1 MGNRFQLRIL
11 NYELGITNS
20 LNILN
25 HFFAKSPRCWA
36 NIPQVWTDM
45 HQICSNTPLVWAN
58 MPQSWTNILH
68 VCANLPQSW
77 TNMPQVWTNMPQV
90 CANMPQI
97 SGTMVWNSND
107 YQSYT
112 YGTTSMELKNY

>member
-1 MGNRFQLRIL
+1 MENRNQLGIT
-11 NYELGITNS
+11 NYEFGITNS

-25 HFFAKSPRCWA
+25 QIFAKSARCWA
-36 NIPQVWTDM
+36 NMPQVWTDM
-45 HQICSNTPLVWAN
+45 HQICSNTPQV
-58 MPQSWTNILH
+58 WTNILH